1 MSEGE
6 SAERLHREA
15 IERLSRT
22 RLRPELARAHLLYG
36 EWLRRENRRVD
47 ARDQLRTAHEML
59 ATIGMEAFA
68 ERARKELQATGEK
81 VRRRTVETRDD
92 LTAQE
97 RADRTARPRGPVE
110 SGDRCAA
117 LPQPADR

>member
-1 MSEGE
+1 VSEGE

-47 ARDQLRTAHEML
+47 AREQLRTAHEML
-59 ATIGMEAFA
+59 VTIGMQAFA
-68 ERARKELQATGEK
+68 ERARNELLATGEK
-81 VRRRTVETRDD
+81 VPSGRS
-92 LTAQE
+92 
-97 RADRTARPRGPVE
+97 RP
-110 SGDRCAA
+110 ATT
-117 LPQPADR
+117 